1 MKIKKPSRKV
11 IIIIIS
17 VIVVL
22 AYFGYRNITKETE
35 ETRYALAAVTEDT
48 LIVSVSGS
56 GQISALDQ
64 VDVKSLVK
72 GDIIDTYVKKG
83 DEVEAGQLIARV
95 NDAEY
100 EKALE
105 EAEIAWESAMLDLEE
120 LLDPTDELT
129 LIKAE
134 NAALQARNSL
144 EKLKIDQE
152 TEYQEAIDA
161 IAEAEDDIEKAREDV
176 LQTVTDIFWDIP
188 DVINDLDNILYSYEI
203 AQSEASIYNYRN
215 NISVYEDTFDNNDRD
230 KIESFVDAAEN
241 DYQSARISY
250 DPNFENYSQTT
261 LYSDGETIENLLNE
275 TITTTKLVAQAIK
288 SEVNLLAFT
297 VDYLS
302 SRDKEIYSVMASYQ
316 DSLKSYSSKVN
327 NHLSSLLSIQR
338 SLQSSRDNKINAER
352 QLDEIERSHPL
363 DLVAAE
369 INLEEKEKSLE
380 DLKSEPDELDIR
392 IKKNTIRQKE
402 DALET
407 AQQSLD
413 DCYILAPFDGVIADL
428 GVEKDDSISA
438 GTIVA
443 SIIAQKQIAVISFNE
458 IDVANIKVGQRATLT
473 FDAVSDL
480 TVSGQVMEVDVLG
493 QVTQGVV
500 AYEVKILLDTET
512 EQIKS
517 GMSVTADIVT
527 NIHQNVLILPNGA
540 IKSQKG
546 SYYVELIEASEEEK
560 EKLMANAS
568 GTTLSIS
575 PRSQFIE
582 IGSAND
588 LYTEIVSGLSEGDI
602 VIASTLGSTTT
613 STTQTQNSQIQFP
626 GLSGQGGEMREF
638 R

>member
-11 IIIIIS
+11 IIIIVSI
-17 VIVVL
+17 IAVL

-105 EAEIAWESAMLDLEE
+105 EAEIAWESAVLDLEE

-413 DCYILAPFDGVIADL
+413 DCYILAPFNGVIADL
-428 GVEKDDSISA
+428 GAEKDDSISA

-512 EQIKS
+512 GQIKS
-517 GMSVTADIVT
+517 GMSVTADIIT
-527 NIHQNVLILPNGA
+527 DIHQNVLTLPNGA
-540 IKSQKG
+540 IKSQAG
-546 SYYVELIEASEEEK
+546 NYYVELIEASEEEK
-560 EKLMANAS
+560 EKLMASAN

-575 PRSQFIE
+575 PKSQFIE

-602 VIASTLGSTTT
+602 VIASTLGSTAT
-613 STTQTQNSQIQFP
+613 STTQTQNGQIQFP